1 MLLFGF
7 GIGIVA
13 GLVLKGGG
21 MAVWVMGCHD
31 GSYGKVGSRYE
42 RMSGHKSL
50 KQAPLSRERV
60 VVVVRCRVFEEAK
73 RAHKMTKYFASLGL
87 KVLRSTFSHQ

>member
-21 MAVWVMGCHD
+21 MAVWVMGRMGRLGVD
-31 GSYGKVGSRYE
+31 SRYE
-42 RMSGHKSL
+42 SRSGHK
-50 KQAPLSRERV
+50 V
-60 VVVVRCRVFEEAK
+60 
-73 RAHKMTKYFASLGL
+73 
-87 KVLRSTFSHQ
+87 

>member
-42 RMSGHKSL
+42 RRSGHKSL
-50 KQAPLSRERV
+50 KQAPL
-60 VVVVRCRVFEEAK
+60 
-73 RAHKMTKYFASLGL
+73 
-87 KVLRSTFSHQ
+87 